1 MVLKKQKNTSNKQ
14 KTISKKGKSS
24 IPKEVIGKRNRQ
36 RGHLYERTIVKELR
50 EITRDEELCTSRSES
65 KRLDDMKIDIADPN
79 NVLPF
84 YCQIK
89 ATQATPQIKKL
100 NEEVGKKDKPL
111 VIFWNAQ
118 EAKDKKQISVGEYC
132 ILPKK
137 FFYELIEKKF
147 EKN

>member
-1 MVLKKQKNTSNKQ
+1 MVLNGNMHNKN
-14 KTISKKGKSS
+14 KTQ
-24 IPKEVIGKRNRQ
+24 IGKLARQ
-36 RGHLYERTIVKELR
+36 RGHSYERQIVKELK
-50 EITRDEELCTSRSES
+50 EITKDEALCTSRSES

-79 NVLPF
+79 NMLPF

-118 EAKDKKQISVGEYC
+118 EARDKKQISVGEYC
-132 ILPKK
+132 ILPKE
-137 FFYELIEKKF
+137 FFYTLLKEHF
-147 EKN
+147 ERN

>member
-1 MVLKKQKNTSNKQ
+1 MKKE
-14 KTISKKGKSS
+14 KSS
-24 IPKEVIGKRNRQ
+24 IPKTVIGKRSRQ
-36 RGHLYERTIVKELR
+36 RGHQYETKVVKELK
-50 EITRDEELCTSRSES
+50 EITKDEALCTSRSES

-84 YCQIK
+84 YCQLK

-118 EAKDKKQISVGEYC
+118 EARDKKQISVGEYC
-132 ILPKK
+132 IMSKE
-137 FFYELIEKKF
+137 FFYKLLIEHF
-147 EKN
+147 EKSDSI

>member
-1 MVLKKQKNTSNKQ
+1 
-14 KTISKKGKSS
+14 
-24 IPKEVIGKRNRQ
+24 
-36 RGHLYERTIVKELR
+36 
-50 EITRDEELCTSRSES
+50 
-65 KRLDDMKIDIADPN
+65 MKIDIADPN

-147 EKN
+147 EETNSLQLCTLSRRSN

>member
-1 MVLKKQKNTSNKQ
+1 
-14 KTISKKGKSS
+14 
-24 IPKEVIGKRNRQ
+24 
-36 RGHLYERTIVKELR
+36 
-50 EITRDEELCTSRSES
+50 
-65 KRLDDMKIDIADPN
+65 MKIDIADPN

-118 EAKDKKQISVGEYC
+118 EARDKKQISVGEYC
-132 ILPKK
+132 ILPKE
-137 FFYELIEKKF
+137 FFYTLLKEQF
-147 EKN
+147 ERN